1 MSAPVYASDEE
12 ECVLESTAADLSSH
26 THARRFQAPITEL
39 SVIGP
44 AETHTQQVRGADTPR
59 CSHAHNSRSV

>member
-12 ECVLESTAADLSSH
+12 ECVLESTAADLGSH
-26 THARRFQAPITEL
+26 THARRLQAPITEL

-44 AETHTQQVRGADTPR
+44 AETHTQQVRLTHTHPI
-59 CSHAHNSRSV
+59 AHRIVDL